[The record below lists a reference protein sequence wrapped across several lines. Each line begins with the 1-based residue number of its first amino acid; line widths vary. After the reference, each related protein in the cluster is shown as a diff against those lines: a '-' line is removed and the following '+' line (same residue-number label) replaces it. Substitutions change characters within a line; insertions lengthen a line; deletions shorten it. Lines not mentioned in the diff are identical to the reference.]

1 MGTLVK
7 IGFFCT
13 ESTPIFKNG
22 IRPTHREFLLG
33 LLGISGKILRESVID
48 EKYITD
54 RILALE
60 HCKDKDTAV
69 KTAKTIIFLGFQE
82 PTEIPSSCKS
92 PFEVTCLRME
102 EKLAYSKT
110 EQDMVLLHHEV
121 VVDYP
126 DDHAEIH
133 RSTLLAMGR
142 TENGKT
148 TMAMALTVGIPAAT
162 GALLLLANKIK
173 ANGVLMP
180 IDPEVYEPALDIL
193 EAYGFKLL
201 ENIE

>member
-1 MGTLVK
+1 MGSDPHTQ
-7 IGFFCT
+7 
-13 ESTPIFKNG
+13 
-22 IRPTHREFLLG
+22 FLLG

-110 EQDMVLLHHEV
+110 EQVVLIITFYVNLLHAGLPLISLVSGH
-121 VVDYP
+121 
-126 DDHAEIH
+126 
-133 RSTLLAMGR
+133 
-142 TENGKT
+142 
-148 TMAMALTVGIPAAT
+148 
-162 GALLLLANKIK
+162 GAFT
-173 ANGVLMP
+173 P
-180 IDPEVYEPALDIL
+180 
-193 EAYGFKLL
+193 
-201 ENIE
+201 

>member
-1 MGTLVK
+1 MGSDPHT
-7 IGFFCT
+7 
-13 ESTPIFKNG
+13 
-22 IRPTHREFLLG
+22 EFLLG

-121 VVDYP
+121 VVV
-126 DDHAEIH
+126 
-133 RSTLLAMGR
+133 TQ
-142 TENGKT
+142 T
-148 TMAMALTVGIPAAT
+148 TMLKLIDRHSWQWEGQRMGKPPWPW
-162 GALLLLANKIK
+162 LLQ
-173 ANGVLMP
+173 
-180 IDPEVYEPALDIL
+180 
-193 EAYGFKLL
+193 
-201 ENIE
+201 